1 MAWGGAH
8 RGNTFGRRR
17 FGTPVDPVVEEEV
30 FEEDYDELT
39 DEDLELIEE
48 LENEDEDFL
57 DADNNY

>member
-17 FGTPVDPVVEEEV
+17 FGTPVDPVEEE
-30 FEEDYDELT
+30 FTEDYDELT
-39 DEDLELIEE
+39 DEDLDLIEE

-57 DADNNY
+57 NVDNDD